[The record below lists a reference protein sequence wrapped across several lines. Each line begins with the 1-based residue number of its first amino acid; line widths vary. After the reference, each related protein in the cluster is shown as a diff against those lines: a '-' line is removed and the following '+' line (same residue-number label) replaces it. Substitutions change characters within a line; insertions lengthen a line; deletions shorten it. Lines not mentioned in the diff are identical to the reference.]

1 MAEKVNMPSQKKE
14 KKKKRKKKLP
24 SDFYDYNLLA
34 CTILLVSFGLI
45 MLYSA
50 SAYEAASTFKGNDM
64 YYFTHQAGLSAIVL
78 VGIVILSKF
87 VDYHSVWFQR
97 IAALV
102 YWGSLLLMA
111 AVRFTPLGYE
121 AYGARR
127 WLRIVGVSLQP
138 AEIGKLGLILYLP
151 YIILKMGKNMRTIR
165 AKAIVLGLGVL
176 QALAAWILTDNL
188 STAIILG
195 LIACVI
201 LFLADPEVKFYA
213 RVIPG
218 AAVIGVFAIIILKN
232 NLQIFER
239 IGGDFRSNR
248 IYEWLSGGSYQILQG
263 LYAIGSGG
271 FLGKGLGN
279 STQKITTIPEAQND
293 MIFSIICE
301 ELGIF
306 GALLVLLLFGYLLY
320 RLFVVAQNAPDA
332 YGMLMVSGVFAHISI
347 QVILNLCVVL
357 KLMPATG
364 ITLPFISYG
373 GTSVLFILTEIGI
386 ALCVSRFI
394 VFQDGKSGEGGTGGR
409 TVKVEKSIDKCRNNR
424 YTFFE
429 RNTGCRVEAERSRT
443 MLEKIKE
450 ILVEQL
456 NCDADSINEDTS
468 FKDDLG
474 ADSLDLY
481 EMVMALEDEYGIE
494 IDTDELTDLST
505 VGDFMEYLKQHG
517 VEV

>member
-306 GALLVLLLFGYLLY
+306 GAILVLLLFGYLLY
-320 RLFVVAQNAPDA
+320 RLFV
-332 YGMLMVSGVFAHISI
+332 VSGVFAHISI

-394 VFQDGKSGEGGTGGR
+394 VFQDGKSGEG
-409 TVKVEKSIDKCRNNR
+409 
-424 YTFFE
+424 
-429 RNTGCRVEAERSRT
+429 EAQAE
-443 MLEKIKE
+443 
-450 ILVEQL
+450 EQ
-456 NCDADSINEDTS
+456 
-468 FKDDLG
+468 
-474 ADSLDLY
+474 
-481 EMVMALEDEYGIE
+481 
-494 IDTDELTDLST
+494 
-505 VGDFMEYLKQHG
+505 
-517 VEV
+517 